1 MANCDPFTNICEEPP
16 MDDKMMEE
24 DHMDHDAEE
33 WAELEAWMET
43 KKQDLLT
50 ANIAMWWAAAA
61 PGITALL
68 ELFVYKW

>member
-1 MANCDPFTNICEEPP
+1 M
-16 MDDKMMEE
+16 
-24 DHMDHDAEE
+24 MDHDAEE